1 MIAFSVIEARVRA
14 VLSIISVLL
23 LVACAGT
30 EKPRP
35 ADLGVNVALLGVKS
49 VWTNEIGPVGFSLDP
64 RAVGSNIFVASSDG
78 TVAAIDTRTGVDV
91 WRTKLDVSLSAGV
104 GTDGKYAAV
113 VSRENELI
121 VLDAGKEMWRQKLN
135 GVTLTA
141 PLVAGARVFV
151 MGADRTVV
159 AFDAASGRRL
169 WQQQRNS
176 ESLVL
181 GQSGVMF
188 AAHDI
193 LIVGMGGRLQGWS
206 PQTGNIR
213 WDVPI
218 ANGRGTN
225 EIERL
230 VDLVAGVSR
239 VGDEVCVRS
248 FQSAVAC
255 ANVVKGSLLW
265 SKTAVGSTGLSGD
278 EIAIFGTESD
288 GKVVSWRR
296 TDGERLWVSERLR
309 FRKLSPPVLVGRSLV
324 IGDESGVLHFLS
336 SVDGSSLNRIPTD
349 STPMVVAPVLVGQ
362 TLVAVTRRGGVYG
375 FRPE

>member
-159 AFDAASGRRL
+159 AFDA
-169 WQQQRNS
+169 
-176 ESLVL
+176 
-181 GQSGVMF
+181 
-188 AAHDI
+188 
-193 LIVGMGGRLQGWS
+193 
-206 PQTGNIR
+206 
-213 WDVPI
+213 
-218 ANGRGTN
+218 
-225 EIERL
+225 
-230 VDLVAGVSR
+230 
-239 VGDEVCVRS
+239 
-248 FQSAVAC
+248 
-255 ANVVKGSLLW
+255 
-265 SKTAVGSTGLSGD
+265 
-278 EIAIFGTESD
+278 
-288 GKVVSWRR
+288 
-296 TDGERLWVSERLR
+296 
-309 FRKLSPPVLVGRSLV
+309 
-324 IGDESGVLHFLS
+324 
-336 SVDGSSLNRIPTD
+336 
-349 STPMVVAPVLVGQ
+349 
-362 TLVAVTRRGGVYG
+362 
-375 FRPE
+375 

>member
-1 MIAFSVIEARVRA
+1 VIALSAIEARMRA
-14 VLSIISVLL
+14 VLSIISVVLL
-23 LVACAGT
+23 AACAST

-49 VWTNEIGPVGFSLDP
+49 VWTNEVGPVGFSLDP
-64 RAVGSNIFVASSDG
+64 RAVGPNIFVASSDG
-78 TVAAIDTRTGVDV
+78 TVAAIDTRTGFDV
-91 WRTKLDVSLSAGV
+91 WRTKLDASLSAGV

-121 VLDAGKEMWRQKLN
+121 VLDAGKEVWRQKLN

-151 MGADRTVV
+151 MGADRMVT

-181 GQSGVMF
+181 GQSGVML

-193 LIVGMGGRLQGWS
+193 LIVGMGGRLQGLS
-206 PQTGNIR
+206 PQNGNIR

-239 VGDEVCVRS
+239 AGSEVCVRS

-278 EIAIFGTESD
+278 EIAVFGTESD

-336 SVDGSSLNRIPTD
+336 SSDGSSLNRIPTD
-349 STPMVVAPVLVGQ
+349 STPIDVAPVLVGQ

>member
-336 SVDGSSLNRIPTD
+336 SVDGSALNRIPTD

>member
-1 MIAFSVIEARVRA
+1 VIAFSVIEARVRA